1 MKDKLD
7 ELLHRARKVSAAP
20 EPAADASLPPGVA
33 TRIASR
39 WSATDDRAISGML
52 IERVTACCLVPV
64 VATWAI
70 LTWNAANNREPDV
83 MELLYAS
90 ELVVETPPPF

>member
-7 ELLHRARKVSAAP
+7 QLLHQARKAS
-20 EPAADASLPPGVA
+20 PAAETVTDDSLPPALA
-33 TRIASR
+33 TRIASS
-39 WSATDDRAISGML
+39 WSATDDRTPSGIL

-64 VATWAI
+64 LAAWAI
-70 LTWNAANNREPDV
+70 LAWNAANTREPDV
-83 MELLYAS
+83 MDLLYAS

>member
-7 ELLHRARKVSAAP
+7 QLLHQARKAS
-20 EPAADASLPPGVA
+20 PAAETATDDSLPPGLA

-39 WSATDDRAISGML
+39 WSATDDRAMSGML

-64 VATWAI
+64 MAAWAI
-70 LTWNAANNREPDV
+70 LTWNAANTREPDV
-83 MELLYAS
+83 MDLLYAS